1 MTVGENVRK
10 IRKEKGLSI
19 LDVREA
25 TGLSKSTISELEND
39 KSSPTIETLQKI
51 ANALNVDV
59 EDFFKTDLKEREKF
73 IESLKPST
81 PEEALKL
88 ILSQPVLMAYGGY
101 DLEKMSNEEILDL
114 ANDMLLAMK
123 LSIEKKKRK

>member
-51 ANALNVDV
+51 ANALKRNVL
-59 EDFFKTDLKEREKF
+59 EQIKKIGFL
-73 IESLKPST
+73 
-81 PEEALKL
+81 
-88 ILSQPVLMAYGGY
+88 LMGC
-101 DLEKMSNEEILDL
+101 
-114 ANDMLLAMK
+114 MK
-123 LSIEKKKRK
+123 QL